1 MNKYNLIFAL
11 IILSFT
17 ACKQDKSSGEN
28 STTKV
33 ETEKHIAGQMPSWG
47 KNATI
52 YEVNLRQYSEDGQVN
67 TFATHLPRLKKMG
80 VDILWF
86 MPLHPISMT
95 NRKATPAIMI
105 EDIKDPEEQKK
116 YLGSPY
122 SVSDYRGF
130 NPEFGTM
137 DDFKKMLQSAHDLGM
152 KVIIDW
158 VPNHTGWDHQWIKDH
173 PDWYT
178 QVDGKIIK
186 SPTLKGNPTDWYD
199 TAELN
204 FDNQDM
210 RKTMI
215 GDMLF
220 WVNEIGIDGFRMDVA
235 HDVPA
240 DFWKQ
245 ASDALFAAGP
255 IFMLAEGQEPDQ
267 INNGYFHSDYGW
279 DIHHI
284 MNEVAKGEKPA
295 SAFDEWLKQDRA
307 RFNKG
312 FHMMFTSNHDENTWA
327 GTVFDRM
334 GEGAQTFAVFA
345 ATYDGMPLVYSGQE
359 SANRK
364 RLEFFEKDAIKWGGY
379 PYAKFYQTLFDLKH
393 NNKALWNGDFGGEPQ
408 KIMTSN
414 EENLYAY
421 MREKDGDKVVVILN
435 LSDKNQNF
443 NLNGTGY
450 EGEYKNVFS
459 NEKMKLEKEAKM
471 VLKSWEYLVFSNK

>member
-17 ACKQDKSSGEN
+17 ACKHDGILGE
-28 STTKV
+28 
-33 ETEKHIAGQMPSWG
+33 MPSWG

-67 TFATHLPRLKKMG
+67 SFATHLPRLKEMG

-95 NRKATPAIMI
+95 NRKATPEIMI
-105 EDIKDPEEQKK
+105 EEIKDAKEQKK

-130 NPEFGTM
+130 NPEYGTM
-137 DDFKKMLQSAHDLGM
+137 DDFKKMLKLAHDLGM

-178 QVDGKIIK
+178 QVDGAIIK

-215 GDMLF
+215 DDMLF
-220 WVNEIGIDGFRMDVA
+220 WVNKIGIDGFRMDVA

-245 ASDALFAAGP
+245 ASDALFAAGN

-267 INNGYFHSDYGW
+267 VNNGYFHSDYGW

-295 SAFDEWLKQDRA
+295 
-307 RFNKG
+307 
-312 FHMMFTSNHDENTWA
+312 
-327 GTVFDRM
+327 
-334 GEGAQTFAVFA
+334 
-345 ATYDGMPLVYSGQE
+345 PLQ
-359 SANRK
+359 A
-364 RLEFFEKDAIKWGGY
+364 
-379 PYAKFYQTLFDLKH
+379 P
-393 NNKALWNGDFGGEPQ
+393 
-408 KIMTSN
+408 
-414 EENLYAY
+414 
-421 MREKDGDKVVVILN
+421 
-435 LSDKNQNF
+435 
-443 NLNGTGY
+443 
-450 EGEYKNVFS
+450 
-459 NEKMKLEKEAKM
+459 
-471 VLKSWEYLVFSNK
+471 